1 MAGRFSARRV
11 GPDLPPVEPV
21 PAAPPAAVEAE
32 PPVDAVAWTIFP
44 EALPEPDPIVPM
56 RLAPE
61 PVPAAGGTPAT
72 PNPLLTDKLL
82 DAKVRLHRKLIEEI
96 NLSAL
101 EKLPEDEIRKHVQQ
115 LVAQYILVER
125 LALNAEELAGFVTEI
140 LDEMTGLGPIEP
152 LLKDASVSDI
162 LINGHECVYVER
174 GGILEPTAVRFKD
187 EAHLL
192 RIVNKI
198 VSAVGRR
205 VDESHPLCDARLLDG
220 SRVNVAVRPVAVDGP
235 LLSIRKFSKRPFN
248 LNKLVDIGALRPQM
262 AELLGAAVKA
272 RVTTII
278 SGGTGSGKTTMLNA
292 LSAFISDKER
302 LVTIED
308 AAELQLQQPHVGRME
323 TRPPNVEGKGEIRQ
337 RDLVKNALRMRPDR
351 VILGECRGEEAF
363 DMLQAMNT
371 GHEGS
376 MATIHA
382 NTPRDA
388 LSRLEQM
395 IGMAGLPMTIS
406 SIRGQIAAAIKVI
419 VQLSR
424 LSDGKR
430 RVMSIAEI
438 TGLEGDMIQMQE
450 IYKFV
455 RTATLEDGTVE
466 GHFTATGIRPKF
478 LTDLVAKG
486 IKIPGSYFDPSQ
498 TL

>member
-11 GPDLPPVEPV
+11 GPDLPPVEPE
-21 PAAPPAAVEAE
+21 PIAPPAAVETE

-61 PVPAAGGTPAT
+61 PVPAAAGTAAT

-115 LVAQYILVER
+115 LVSQYILVER

-152 LLKDASVSDI
+152 LLKDPSVSDI

-248 LNKLVDIGALRPQM
+248 LNKLVEIGALRPQM

-278 SGGTGSGKTTMLNA
+278 SGGSGSGKTTMLNA

-466 GHFTATGIRPKF
+466 GHFTATGIRPRF

>member
-44 EALPEPDPIVPM
+44 EALPESDPIVPM

-61 PVPAAGGTPAT
+61 PAPAAAGTPAT

-115 LVAQYILVER
+115 LVSQYILVER